1 MSDTQIKRKFKK
13 SDLAVIRWLMVIG
26 RKQFGKLAVIVI
38 ANAVWASLSVVF
50 ANFSGNIIDGAV
62 EYHDYRYVL
71 RYSVALFAIIMLQLA
86 LNLLSNSFSERCRG
100 RLDMEYRK
108 YLLEQIMK
116 KDYSKISSY
125 HTGELQNRLFNDIT
139 IVTDGITTIVP
150 DSTYYIVKLLCA
162 FIYLVVIS
170 RVFALVFLAGGIFV
184 FVCMRAFRGPL
195 KKLHKKVQETEGST
209 RSFFQEAI
217 INLLVVKSFAAEK
230 RVSDESDVLQE
241 RNYKARMK
249 RRFMHI
255 ASRGGISTVFNL
267 GYVFALAFGAFGLL
281 GIGGISMTYGTVT
294 AMLQLVN
301 QVQGPFASLSSTLPK
316 YYNVIASAERL
327 MEIANLPDEKE
338 SNENDIDVNETYGNL
353 KCIHFENITFKYD
366 RETILDNTSL
376 KINKGDFVAI
386 TGISGIGKSTL
397 LKLLLGVL
405 NVQGGKI
412 ELERN
417 DGSIPVDKHTRRLFS
432 YVPQGNMLLSGTIR
446 DNHTFIHTDV
456 SDEEI
461 RNAIHISCAD
471 KFISE
476 LPQGL
481 ETVIGEKGLGL
492 SEGQVQ
498 RLAIARSMLSESPVL
513 LLDEATS
520 ALDEETEKAFLK
532 NLKELKNVTCII
544 VSHKKAALEI
554 CNKHVRIEDSK
565 IISEVNENAD

>member
-1 MSDTQIKRKFKK
+1 MSDTQVKRKFKK
-13 SDLAVIRWLMVIG
+13 SDLAVIRWLMIIG
-26 RKQFGKLAVIVI
+26 KKQFGKLAVIII
-38 ANAVWASLSVVF
+38 ANIIWASLSVVF

-62 EYHDYRYVL
+62 EYHDYKYVL
-71 RYSVALFAIIMLQLA
+71 RYSVALFAIIMMQLL

-100 RLDMEYRK
+100 RLDMDYRK

-116 KDYSKISSY
+116 KDYSKISFY

-139 IVTDGITTIVP
+139 VVTDGITTIVP

-170 RVFALVFLAGGIFV
+170 RIFALVFLAGGLFV
-184 FVCMRAFRGPL
+184 FICMHAFRGPL
-195 KKLHKKVQETEGST
+195 KKLHKRVQETEGAT
-209 RSFFQEAI
+209 RSFFQEAV

-230 RVSDESDVLQE
+230 RISEESDVLQE
-241 RNYKARMK
+241 KNYKARMK

-338 SNENDIDVNETYGNL
+338 SNESDIDVKETYSKL
-353 KCIHFENITFKYD
+353 KCIDFDHITFKYD
-366 RETILDNTSL
+366 RELILDDTSL

-405 NVQGGKI
+405 NVQSGRI
-412 ELERN
+412 ELDLN
-417 DGSIPVDKHTRRLFS
+417 DGVLPVDKHTRRLFS

-446 DNHTFIHTDV
+446 DNLTFIHPDV
-456 SDEEI
+456 SEEEI
-461 RNAIHISCAD
+461 QNAIHISCAD

-520 ALDEETEKAFLK
+520 ALDENTEKAFLT
-532 NLKELKNVTCII
+532 NLKSLKNVTCII
-544 VSHKKAALEI
+544 VSHKRAALEI
-554 CNKHVRIEDSK
+554 CNKHIRIENAK